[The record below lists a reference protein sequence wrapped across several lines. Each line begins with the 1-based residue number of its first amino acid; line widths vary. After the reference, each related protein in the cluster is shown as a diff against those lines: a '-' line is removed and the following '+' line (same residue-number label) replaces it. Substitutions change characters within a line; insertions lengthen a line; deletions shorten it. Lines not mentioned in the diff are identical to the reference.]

1 MAGENIRK
9 IKIVVLGDPGKHTA
23 NPHVHYSIR
32 YLLGVG
38 KSSFVHQLCHS
49 EVLSSPSSTVGCSI
63 EVKVCYKYI
72 DR

>member
-23 NPHVHYSIR
+23 SPQINYSVR
-32 YLLGVG
+32 YFLGVG
-38 KSSFVHQLCHS
+38 KSSFVHQVCHR
-49 EVLSSPSSTVGCSI
+49 EVLSSASSTVGCSI